1 MVRDISLIVTN
12 HLESVRINKII
23 EAAGGSLVESVRLYD
38 LYEGGKID
46 ASEKALTF
54 RIQYRSKDRTLDG
67 QEINEL
73 HDSVIRKIM
82 EETGA
87 RLREG

>member
-12 HLESVRINKII
+12 HLESVRINEII

-46 ASEKALTF
+46 AAEKALTF
-54 RIQYRSKDRTLDG
+54 RIRYRSSDRTLDG

-73 HDSVIRKIM
+73 HDRIIQKIM